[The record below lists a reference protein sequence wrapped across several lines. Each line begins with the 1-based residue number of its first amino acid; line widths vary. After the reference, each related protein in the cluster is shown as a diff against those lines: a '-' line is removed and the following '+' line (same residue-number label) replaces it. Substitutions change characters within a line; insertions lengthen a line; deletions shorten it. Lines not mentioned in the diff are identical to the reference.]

1 MAIPPYRPQLA
12 QLVKTAPSGAEW
24 LHELKYD
31 GYRIGCRI
39 DKGRVTLVSRNGKDW
54 TAAFPEVARAAGRL
68 AVKNALL
75 DGEVCIVLPDG
86 RTSFQ
91 ALQNVF
97 SGGTRDGL
105 VYIVF
110 DLLYLDGRTLLR
122 EPLTSRKEA
131 LHRIVAGNRVQYA
144 EHLDTDGPAAFAA
157 ACSHGAE
164 GIVSKRRNAPYET
177 GKRTGWLKTKCVQ
190 RQEFVI
196 GGFTDPEG
204 SRQGIGALLVGYY
217 DGSRL
222 AFAGKVGTGFTT
234 ASARDLRRT
243 LEGIEIDACPFSPR
257 PGGWLGRNAHWVE
270 PALVAEVVFTE
281 WTDEDKIR
289 HPSFQGLRSDRSPRS
304 VVRESPADAAA
315 ETRAQGSSRAP
326 RPKSRPS
333 SARSSSNT
341 IVRGITITHPDR
353 VMYDEPRLTKLD
365 VARYYDL
372 VAPAMMPHV
381 VGRPLT
387 LVRCGEGI
395 RAGCLYMKHSKV
407 WSPPALT
414 RIKIAEKT
422 KTGEYL
428 VIESPEAIIALAQM
442 DILEIHTWN
451 TCKDHVEYP
460 DRVVIDLDPGAQ
472 VPWRV
477 VIESAR
483 RIRRLLHTLDLEC
496 FVKTTGGKGLHVVV
510 PLAPRHDWKAC
521 LEFARAIAAAM
532 ARHEPAL
539 FTLKFGKSGRE
550 NRILID
556 YLRNNR
562 TNTSIAAFSTRAR
575 AGAPVSVPLAW
586 TELKESLDP
595 RSFTL
600 ESVPHRL
607 KRLRKDPWAEYF
619 GMRQRLTSTMVRALG
634 AVT

>member
-12 QLVKTAPSGAEW
+12 QLVKTAPSGPEW

-68 AVKNALL
+68 AVKSALL
-75 DGEVCIVLPDG
+75 DGEICIVLPDG

-91 ALQNVF
+91 ALQNAF
-97 SGGTRDGL
+97 RGGGSRDGL
-105 VYIVF
+105 VYVAF
-110 DLLYLDGRTLLR
+110 DLLYLDGRTLVR
-122 EPLTSRKEA
+122 EPLTTRKQA
-131 LHRIVAGNRVQYA
+131 LQRIVSGNRVQYA
-144 EHLDTDGPAAFAA
+144 EHLDADGPVAFAA

-164 GIVSKRRNAPYET
+164 GIVSKRRDGPYEM

-234 ASARDLRRT
+234 ASARDLRRK
-243 LEGIEIDACPFSPR
+243 LDAIETDACPFSPR
-257 PGGWLGRNAHWVE
+257 PPGWLGRNAHWVE
-270 PALVAEVVFTE
+270 PSLVAEVVFTE

-289 HPSFQGLRSDRSPRS
+289 HPSFGGLRSDRPPRS
-304 VVRESPADAAA
+304 VVRERPANVRTARDR
-315 ETRAQGSSRAP
+315 EGVGESRENSQTPA
-326 RPKSRPS
+326 
-333 SARSSSNT
+333 SASNA
-341 IVRGITITHPDR
+341 IVRGIAITHPDR
-353 VMYDEPRLTKLD
+353 VMYDEPRITKLD
-365 VARYYDL
+365 VARYYDV

-381 VGRPLT
+381 DGRPLT
-387 LVRCGEGI
+387 LVRCGEGM
-395 RAGCLYMKHSKV
+395 RGGCSYMKHSKV

-414 RIKIAEKT
+414 RIRIPEKT

-428 VIESPEAIIALAQM
+428 VIESPEAIVALAQM

-451 TCKDHVEYP
+451 TCKDHVEFP
-460 DRVVIDLDPGAQ
+460 DRVVIDFDPGAQ

-483 RIRRLLHTLDLEC
+483 RLRKLLHTLDLES
-496 FVKTTGGKGLHVVV
+496 FVKTTGGKGLHLVIPLV
-510 PLAPRHDWKAC
+510 PRQDWKAC
-521 LEFARAIAAAM
+521 LEFARAIAAALE
-532 ARHEPAL
+532 RHDPER

-550 NRILID
+550 KRILID

-575 AGAPVSVPLAW
+575 EGAPVSVPIAW

-600 ESVPHRL
+600 ESVPRRL
-607 KRLRKDPWAEYF
+607 QRQRKDAWADYF
-619 GMRQRLTSTMVRALG
+619 KVRQRLTTAMTRALE
-634 AVT
+634 AIT